1 MISIFRIHLQCL
13 DSRQDDLF
21 TARYQLF
28 FNEVWYE
35 ARHRQR
41 WDVWYHGASDSEC
54 NVWKKPWVR
63 LPEIIIHIQTTQ
75 SLRNLLTR
83 WWLKFQKNPWHLIRP
98 ESLGHCVKR
107 IFRKSLV
114 ETLRGQVE
122 AISTNCATRI
132 ISCNGSWCRCS
143 HIGNVAQEIIN
154 NSCTL
159 KRWKKHE
166 GI

>member
-1 MISIFRIHLQCL
+1 MSRLTSRWFVYSKVSAVFQWGLIWSTASPAMRCLISWSLRFRM
-13 DSRQDDLF
+13 
-21 TARYQLF
+21 
-28 FNEVWYE
+28 
-35 ARHRQR
+35 QR
-41 WDVWYHGASDSEC
+41 M
-54 NVWKKPWVR
+54 KKPWVR

-98 ESLGHCVKR
+98 EPLGHCVKR
-107 IFRKSLV
+107 LRKSLV

>member
-13 DSRQDDLF
+13 DSRQDEVF

-41 WDVWYHGASDSEC
+41 WDVWYHGASDSEW
-54 NVWKKPWVR
+54 NVWKPWIR

-98 ESLGHCVKR
+98 EPLGPCVKR
-107 IFRKSLV
+107 RTAASWDTPRPSWSHLHQ
-114 ETLRGQVE
+114 LRHQNHQLQWLLMQVFPH
-122 AISTNCATRI
+122 
-132 ISCNGSWCRCS
+132 W
-143 HIGNVAQEIIN
+143 
-154 NSCTL
+154 
-159 KRWKKHE
+159 KR
-166 GI
+166 GTGYNI